1 MKAVI
6 LAGGF
11 GTRISEET
19 HLKPKPMVL
28 IGGKPILWHVI
39 KIYNFYGIKEF
50 IICCGYKGYL
60 IKEYFANY
68 FFHTS
73 DLKIDLKSNKIDIL
87 KKNQE
92 DWQITLIDTG
102 EKTMTGG
109 RLKRVREYLDDEP
122 FFFTY
127 GDGLSNL
134 NIHELKKAH
143 IDSGKIATVTAV
155 HPPVRF
161 GELQLSRNFVKRF
174 SEKRQIKNSW
184 ISGGFFIFN
193 KKIFNYL
200 KNDETILETTPMN
213 KLTSKKNLAAFKHE
227 GFWQCMDTLREKKIL
242 EEMLKDNKA
251 PWKMINQ

>member
-1 MKAVI
+1 MRLFK
-6 LAGGF
+6 
-11 GTRISEET
+11 
-19 HLKPKPMVL
+19 
-28 IGGKPILWHVI
+28 
-39 KIYNFYGIKEF
+39 Y
-50 IICCGYKGYL
+50 
-60 IKEYFANY
+60 
-68 FFHTS
+68 
-73 DLKIDLKSNKIDIL
+73 L
-87 KKNQE
+87 KK
-92 DWQITLIDTG
+92 
-102 EKTMTGG
+102 
-109 RLKRVREYLDDEP
+109 DEN
-122 FFFTY
+122 FFLTY
-127 GDGLSNL
+127 GDGLTDLNL
-134 NIHELKKAH
+134 NKLKKFH
-143 IDSGKIATVTAV
+143 YKNKKIAIVTAV

-200 KNDETILETTPMN
+200 KNDETILENTPMN

>member
-1 MKAVI
+1 MKAVVLCGGKGSR
-6 LAGGF
+6 LA
-11 GTRISEET
+11 EET
-19 HLKPKPMVL
+19 KLVPKPMVK
-28 IGGKPILWHVI
+28 IGGTPIIVHIIEYLRFYGFKEIFLATGYKSEIIDKYFKNNKFRDIKPI
-39 KIYNFYGIKEF
+39 YTG
-50 IICCGYKGYL
+50 
-60 IKEYFANY
+60 
-68 FFHTS
+68 
-73 DLKIDLKSNKIDIL
+73 
-87 KKNQE
+87 KN
-92 DWQITLIDTG
+92 TL
-102 EKTMTGG
+102 TGG
-109 RLKRVREYLDDEP
+109 RLLRLFKYLKKDEN
-122 FFFTY
+122 FFLTY
-127 GDGLSNL
+127 GDGLTDLNL
-134 NIHELKKAH
+134 NELKKFH
-143 IDSGKIATVTAV
+143 YKNKKIATVTAV